1 MHRPPSLTD
10 CYSHQRT
17 AMSDQS
23 AARKRQ
29 KGLQGQPIEL
39 SLAHPQANAP
49 PPALGSSTLSP
60 SLTRSVRPP
69 RLTAASHPP
78 AGLFPSTQPPA
89 KTPFTLYT
97 PSGDAPS
104 ADQRGSR
111 ALLAAETEE
120 IEYDSRN
127 HIGNSA
133 DGEAQ
138 GYAVQCV
145 LSSPLSR
152 SAPGPSGSP
161 FSARNRYMLG
171 VHNPRTNTL
180 TLHSA
185 PLHSFTPVI
194 KSLKGATAASDPAA
208 ALYTAQRAALGSAFG
223 TKKAQAQQRAQ
234 ERNKLSMSSFG
245 TDAAVAGLQSHLQQ
259 TIQAQSG
266 SLPSAKDI
274 EDDANARRPIPP
286 FNLAAET
293 PGDVY
298 DLDAVVSPAEL
309 HALDI
314 SALISAPDFKER
326 RLLLPYRRSDWV
338 LSKLRQLLPAR
349 ASAEGNVPNPSKRD
363 RERLRLVVHVAHLFA
378 FRQAARP
385 GKPVER
391 AHLVDKLGHPSAAVV
406 DALIE
411 RYTEP
416 TRGTGGDEQ
425 RQVTSTMELKLLGYM
440 LVAILKVDGWTTD
453 VTTIA
458 DDLAIGNKRCVPSL
472 FPTLA
477 SSRSSAD
484 SLSLSSRPQRP
495 RALPLARLRPRR
507 PLGRRPREAHR
518 DRPRDGRR
526 RRRQEQEGDAQGP
539 ARVPQGAPL
548 EGQEVSGRARAREA
562 RARTERRMEQVCA
575 ARRAAAG
582 GVQRGLDDRH
592 RARATRE
599 GCVVKS
605 SAHLDESSSE
615 GLLIEK
621 GPARASSS
629 RLSCALTEPRET
641 RKGDR

>member
-1 MHRPPSLTD
+1 M
-10 CYSHQRT
+10 
-17 AMSDQS
+17 ADQS

-39 SLAHPQANAP
+39 SLAHPPPNAP
-49 PPALGSSTLSP
+49 LPAL
-60 SLTRSVRPP
+60 
-69 RLTAASHPP
+69 
-78 AGLFPSTQPPA
+78 GLFPSTQPPA

-104 ADQRGSR
+104 ADARGSR
-111 ALLAAETEE
+111 ALLAAETDE

-127 HIGNSA
+127 HVGGSVDA
-133 DGEAQ
+133 EAQ
-138 GYAVQCV
+138 GYAAQ
-145 LSSPLSR
+145 
-152 SAPGPSGSP
+152 
-161 FSARNRYMLG
+161 YMIG

-180 TLHSA
+180 TLHAA
-185 PLHSFTPVI
+185 PLHNFTPAI
-194 KSLKGATAASDPAA
+194 KSLKGATAASTDPAA

-234 ERNKLSMSSFG
+234 ERNKLSTSSFG
-245 TDAAVAGLQSHLQQ
+245 TDAAVAGLQSHLQH

-266 SLPSAKDI
+266 SLPSAKDV

-314 SALISAPDFKER
+314 GALISAPDFKER

-363 RERLRLVVHVAHLFA
+363 RERLRLAVHVAHLLA

-385 GKPVER
+385 GKPVDR

-411 RYTEP
+411 RYTEA
-416 TRGTGGDEQ
+416 TRGPGGDEQ
-425 RQVTSTMELKLLGYM
+425 RQVTSTMELKLLGYL
-440 LVAILKVDGWTTD
+440 LVVVLKVDGWTTD

-458 DDLAIGNKRCVPSL
+458 DDLAIGSKRVQELFRSLGCVLAAPSAADREKL
-472 FPTLA
+472 VATGRATSAADAAKSKKATLK
-477 SSRSSAD
+477 
-484 SLSLSSRPQRP
+484 
-495 RALPLARLRPRR
+495 
-507 PLGRRPREAHR
+507 
-518 DRPRDGRR
+518 
-526 RRRQEQEGDAQGP
+526 
-539 ARVPQGAPL
+539 VPL
-548 EGQEVSGRARAREA
+548 EFPK
-562 RARTERRMEQVCA
+562 ERRS
-575 ARRAAAG
+575 RA
-582 GVQRGLDDRH
+582 
-592 RARATRE
+592 
-599 GCVVKS
+599 K
-605 SAHLDESSSE
+605 
-615 GLLIEK
+615 K
-621 GPARASSS
+621 
-629 RLSCALTEPRET
+629 
-641 RKGDR
+641 